1 MMMMTQK
8 VFIEG
13 MTCNH
18 CAKHVED
25 ALKEIDGIQ
34 SVKVDLKGK
43 FAVIESAKSVDDA
56 SIKAA
61 IEDAGYELVRI
72 E

>member
-1 MMMMTQK
+1 MIMATK

-18 CAKHVED
+18 CANHVEE
-25 ALKEIDGIQ
+25 ALKEIGGIQ

-43 FAVIESAKSVDDA
+43 FAIIESAKPVDDA

-61 IEDAGYELVRI
+61 VEDAGYELVRI

>member
-1 MMMMTQK
+1 MTKK
-8 VFIEG
+8 VYIEG

-25 ALKEIDGIQ
+25 ALKEIDGVQ

-43 FAVIESAKSVDDA
+43 FAVIESAKPIEDA
-56 SIKAA
+56 SIKAT
-61 IEDAGYELVRI
+61 IEDAGYEPVKI